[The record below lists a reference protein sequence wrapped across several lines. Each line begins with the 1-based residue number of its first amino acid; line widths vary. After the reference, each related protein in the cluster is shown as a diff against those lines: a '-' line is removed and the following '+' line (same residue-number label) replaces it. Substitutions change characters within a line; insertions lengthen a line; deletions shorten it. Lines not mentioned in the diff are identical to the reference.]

1 MTEIIFK
8 ETNLIYKGVLNRD
21 EKKKKILTLL

>member
-8 ETNLIYKGVLNRD
+8 ETNLIYKGVLSRG
-21 EKKKKILTLL
+21 EEKKKILTL